1 MPMIMPSD
9 ISREWNH
16 LKTPPWSSRCGARQM
31 RSSEFCSSP
40 ITVVAPTTSAPMP
53 NSVARMPAFGWL
65 TLASS
70 ACTARAP
77 STPIRPSSWS
87 RISPRAACSPKN
99 RPATEI
105 TISSSGAIENIV

>member
-9 ISREWNH
+9 IMRERSH
-16 LKTPPWSSRCGARQM
+16 LKTLAWVSRCGARQM

-40 ITVVAPTTSAPMP
+40 ITVVAPMTSAPRP
-53 NSVARMPAFGWL
+53 NSVARMPALGWL
-65 TLASS
+65 TLASRL
-70 ACTARAP
+70 CTARAP
-77 STPIRPSSWS
+77 STPISPSSWS